1 MEQTW
6 RWFGPDDVVKISDI
20 CQTGATGVVTSLHH
34 IPYGEVWT
42 VDEIRKRQKQI
53 ADDSRGALSWSVV
66 ESLPVSDAIK
76 LGEGDLEADFGN
88 YRQSLRNLAACG
100 ITTICYNF
108 MPVIDWTRTDLSVP
122 LPGGARTLRFDVVK
136 CAAFDCFILKRR
148 GAEDDYGSGVVDD
161 ARRWIDASTLQQ
173 RSELFRSI
181 MVGLPGAFKRYE
193 IDEFSDILKVFS
205 GLGRNGLLANLRRF
219 LKEVVPTA
227 EEVGAR
233 LAIHPDDPPRP
244 LFGLTRAIV
253 DAESLDHAVTS
264 CPSPSNGITLC
275 TGSLGAGR
283 QNDLSAI
290 ARRFAGHIHFAHLR
304 NVKKEPNGSF
314 NEAPTLEG
322 DVDMPDIVETLL
334 GEQEVRQRAGRTDW
348 RIPFRPDHG
357 QELLDD
363 IGKATHPGYPAIG
376 RLKGLAELRGVIS
389 GISHARRR
397 RES

>member
-1 MEQTW
+1 MMEQTW

-233 LAIHPDDPPRP
+233 LAIHPDDPPQA
-244 LFGLTRAIV
+244 TV
-253 DAESLDHAVTS
+253 
-264 CPSPSNGITLC
+264 
-275 TGSLGAGR
+275 
-283 QNDLSAI
+283 
-290 ARRFAGHIHFAHLR
+290 
-304 NVKKEPNGSF
+304 
-314 NEAPTLEG
+314 
-322 DVDMPDIVETLL
+322 
-334 GEQEVRQRAGRTDW
+334 RTDA
-348 RIPFRPDHG
+348 RDRRRGKPRPCRYLLPVAVQRHHSVHGFSRRGAAKRPVSHRPALRRTYPFRAFA
-357 QELLDD
+357 ECEERAERLLQRS
-363 IGKATHPGYPAIG
+363 AHPGRRCRYA
-376 RLKGLAELRGVIS
+376 RHRRNLAG
-389 GISHARRR
+389 
-397 RES
+397 